1 MIFLNYAEFLQK
13 LPRDPSTGFQG
24 GGDGPQMQQSN
35 AHPQTMVATAQVPAS
50 SSTSTA
56 SSIGGP
62 MISLRSNLSDNTNVG
77 GVNQSMAGAINETG
91 MNQRIGNHP
100 MLGVGNNNPPQNQV
114 MDFRSLNTMGKLDG
128 RSNSKTSECKIVI
141 YLFHF

>member
-1 MIFLNYAEFLQK
+1 
-13 LPRDPSTGFQG
+13 
-24 GGDGPQMQQSN
+24 
-35 AHPQTMVATAQVPAS
+35 MVATAQVPAS

-62 MISLRSNLSDNTNVG
+62 MVSLRSNLSDNTNVG
-77 GVNQSMAGAINETG
+77 GVNQSMTGAINETG

-100 MLGVGNNNPPQNQV
+100 MLGIGNNNPPQNQV
-114 MDFRSLNTMGKLDG
+114 MDFRSLNTIGKLDG

-141 YLFHF
+141 YLFHLLIKSKMFSCYVRIVMW

>member
-1 MIFLNYAEFLQK
+1 MQHSN
-13 LPRDPSTGFQG
+13 SN
-24 GGDGPQMQQSN
+24 PQS
-35 AHPQTMVATAQVPAS
+35 MVATAQVPAS

-62 MISLRSNLSDNTNVG
+62 MVSLRSNLSDNTNVG
-77 GVNQSMAGAINETG
+77 GVNQSMTGAINETG

-100 MLGVGNNNPPQNQV
+100 MLGIGNNNPPQNQV
-114 MDFRSLNTMGKLDG
+114 MDFRSLNTVGKLDG

-141 YLFHF
+141 YLFHLLIKSKCFPVM